1 MMSDQAD
8 NLSNLIETFGL
19 TDEESRLYLYLLQHG
34 FTTALTLLRRS
45 RMRRTQGY
53 RILDLLKKLKL
64 VEKKNYER
72 GGKILA
78 KHPSRL
84 QQIVIEREQNVQALK
99 KTLPDLISRLS
110 TIMPASTEKS
120 KVLYYEGIEGL
131 EQVSY
136 NIVHANGLLRVF
148 EMEHLDNFLSFEF
161 SESIRRRLV
170 ENKIL
175 TRDLTNKKQFPGFT
189 DVADLVQQYS
199 EFRYISPDK
208 LKINFEVLIYNDVY
222 ATYTYKDKKIFC
234 VEIYN
239 EQLATMQKHIFDF
252 IWAQAKPMKFVDMR
266 GAARLQ

>member
-1 MMSDQAD
+1 MMSDQTD
-8 NLSNLIETFGL
+8 NLSNLIAPFGL

-34 FTTALTLLRRS
+34 FTTALTLS
-45 RMRRTQGY
+45 RDLKIGRTKVY
-53 RILDLLKKLKL
+53 RIIDLLKRLKL
-64 VEKKNYER
+64 VEQKIDER
-72 GGKILA
+72 GA
-78 KHPSRL
+78 KFSATHPSRL

-99 KTLPDLISRLS
+99 NSLPDLISRLS
-110 TIMPASTEKS
+110 TIMPESTEKS

-136 NIVHANGLLRVF
+136 NIVHAHGLLRVF
-148 EMEHLDNFLSFEF
+148 EMEHLDSFLSFEF
-161 SESIRRRLV
+161 SESIRRKLV

-189 DVADLVQQYS
+189 DVADLVSQYS

-239 EQLATMQKHIFDF
+239 EQLATMQKQIFDF
-252 IWAQAKPMKFVDMR
+252 IWAQAKPMKFVDER
-266 GAARLQ
+266 GAASLK